1 MDDSKPEEI
10 YLSVNG
16 IKICCF
22 RWGDPDGRALLLVHA
37 TGFHA
42 RCWDQVVAHLPS
54 DWNIVSVDM
63 RGHGRSEKQGPY
75 RWAQFGSDLNEVT
88 SQLDIKK
95 AIGVGHSM
103 GGYCVTE
110 VAYLSPDVFSDLV
123 LVDPVIRPPDAYD
136 SQTAV
141 PDGSVE
147 DHPIAR
153 RRSQFESWVEMY
165 DRYEQRSPYSLW
177 QRQVFEDYCRYGVIP
192 ANEGSGVELAC
203 PGSVEASIYM
213 GNNESSIHEFI
224 PKISQNTMILRAP
237 PRKNDSAEVDFMAS
251 PTWPGLVKSF
261 PNAEELYLDHL
272 THFIPMQEPEFVA
285 DVIKQVDRGS
295 TLTKQIKEG
304 E

>member
-1 MDDSKPEEI
+1 MNGSEPEEI

-75 RWAQFGSDLNEVT
+75 GWAQFGSDLNEVT

-136 SQTAV
+136 SQTAL
-141 PDGSVE
+141 PDGSVD

-153 RRSQFESWVEMY
+153 RRSQFDSWVEMY

-177 QRQVFEDYCRYGVIP
+177 QRQVFEDYCRHGVIP
-192 ANEGSGVELAC
+192 AREGSGVELAC

-237 PRKNDSAEVDFMAS
+237 PRKNDSAEVDFTAS

-285 DVIKQVDRGS
+285 DVIKQVDQGS
-295 TLTKQIKEG
+295 TLTK
-304 E
+304 

>member
-1 MDDSKPEEI
+1 MNDSKPEEI
-10 YLSVNG
+10 YLSVND

-75 RWAQFGSDLNEVT
+75 RWAQFGSDLKEVA
-88 SQLDIKK
+88 SQLDIEK

-136 SQTAV
+136 SRTAV
-141 PDGSVE
+141 PHGSVE

-177 QRQVFEDYCRYGVIP
+177 RRQVFEDYCRHGVNP
-192 ANEGSGVELAC
+192 AKEGSGVELAC
-203 PGSVEASIYM
+203 PGAVEASIYM
-213 GNNESSIHEFI
+213 GNSESSIHEFI
-224 PKISQNTMILRAP
+224 PKIAQNIMILRAP
-237 PRKNDSAEVDFMAS
+237 PRKTDSLEVDFTAS

-261 PNAEELYLDHL
+261 PNAQELYLDHL

-285 DVIKQVDRGS
+285 DVIKQVDQGS
-295 TLTKQIKEG
+295 TLTK
-304 E
+304 